1 MTEKTTT
8 GEILEEGISFLNSDR
23 PEEAIPCFE
32 TILADG
38 CMHPL
43 AMSCLGL
50 AMARAGKDMASAE
63 EYSLEAIEKKPYT
76 GEYYRSLAEV
86 YFIGGKK
93 KEAIDCLSRG
103 LKYDGDNEKLFE
115 EMTKYGIRR
124 RPPIPFL
131 ARSNFLNKHIGVLL
145 SKLG

>member
-1 MTEKTTT
+1 MTEKITAR
-8 GEILEEGISFLNSDR
+8 EVLEKGISLLNSDR
-23 PEEAIPCFE
+23 PEEAISCFE
-32 TILADG
+32 TMVAKEYSS
-38 CMHPL
+38 PL

-50 AMARAGKDMASAE
+50 AMARAGKNLESAE
-63 EYSLEAIEKKPYT
+63 QYSLKAIEKKPYT

-93 KEAIDCLSRG
+93 KKGIDCLSRG

-124 RPPIPFL
+124 KPPLPFL
-131 ARSNFLNKHIGVLL
+131 SRSNFLNKNIGILL
-145 SKLG
+145 SKLK